1 MYEQEQTVKTTQ
13 TEKISSIF
21 SSISQ
26 FILSFLETVVVALV
40 ISVVLYLF
48 IMTPHEVVGN
58 SMHPTYKNGEYL
70 MANKITYRIGDPQ
83 RGDVIIFKYSETQD
97 FIKRVIGLP
106 GDTVMLKDGHIYI
119 NDKIL
124 DESGYLSDSVYTNG
138 GNFLKEGES
147 KIVPEDQYFVSGDNR
162 PHSSD
167 SREFGPINRE
177 DIKGKAWI
185 VYFPFSEFRIV
196 QHETYADTE

>member
-1 MYEQEQTVKTTQ
+1 MYESTNNTEMTR

-21 SSISQ
+21 SSIGQ

-48 IMTPHEVVGN
+48 IMTPHEVIGN

-70 MANKITYRIGDPQ
+70 MANKITYNISKPK
-83 RGDVIIFKYSETQD
+83 RGDVIIFKYSDTQD

-106 GDTVMLKDGHIYI
+106 GDTVMIKDGDIYI
-119 NDKIL
+119 NGSLL
-124 DESGYLSDSVYTNG
+124 DESDYLSDTIYTTG
-138 GNFLKEGES
+138 GDYIKEGQS
-147 KIVPEDQYFVSGDNR
+147 ITVPDGQYFVCGDNR

-167 SREFGPINRE
+167 SRTFGPIE
-177 DIKGKAWI
+177 LGQIKAKAWI
-185 VYFPFSEFRIV
+185 VYFPFSEFRV
-196 QHETYADTE
+196 VKHESYDNI

>member
-1 MYEQEQTVKTTQ
+1 MYEQEQTIKTTQ

-70 MANKITYRIGDPQ
+70 MANKITYRIEEPQ

-147 KIVPEDQYFVSGDNR
+147 KTVPDGQYFVCGDNR

-167 SREFGPINRE
+167 SREFGPIKTD

-196 QHETYADTE
+196 QHETYTNTE

>member
-1 MYEQEQTVKTTQ
+1 MYEQQDNGNVTQ
-13 TEKISSIF
+13 TEKISSVF

-70 MANKITYRIGDPQ
+70 MANKISYRIGDPK
-83 RGDVIIFKYSETQD
+83 RGDVIIFKYSDTQD

-106 GDTVMLKDGHIYI
+106 GDTVMLKDGHLYI

-124 DESGYLSDSVYTNG
+124 DESKYLSDTIYTNG

-147 KIVPEDQYFVSGDNR
+147 KVVPDGQYFVCGDNR

-167 SREFGPINRE
+167 SREFGPIKKEN
-177 DIKGKAWI
+177 IKGKAWV

-196 QHETYADTE
+196 QHETYKNI